1 MQGSIILFPIQATF
15 VVGDRVWVG
24 GSKPGTVRYI
34 GETKFA
40 PGEWAGV
47 ELDAAL
53 GKNDGTVGGEQYF
66 SCPPMHGVFSRC
78 NRLSRHQVECVQD
91 LDSYIFSARAQLLLK
106 PRALHGEEKAGEPNK
121 SQTIVDP

>member
-1 MQGSIILFPIQATF
+1 MQGSIILLPIQATF

-78 NRLSRHQVECVQD
+78 NRLSRHQVGYSQD
-91 LDSYIFSARAQLLLK
+91 LDSYIFFARAQLPLR
-106 PRALHGEEKAGEPNK
+106 PRALHGEGKAGGLNK
-121 SQTIVDP
+121 SLAIVNP

>member
-1 MQGSIILFPIQATF
+1 M
-15 VVGDRVWVG
+15 G

-78 NRLSRHQVECVQD
+78 NRLSRHQVANFLDFD
-91 LDSYIFSARAQLLLK
+91 LVILYFRAQWLLR
-106 PRALHGEEKAGEPNK
+106 PQALLDGGRAGEV
-121 SQTIVDP
+121 IVYSNHHLGLI

>member
-1 MQGSIILFPIQATF
+1 M
-15 VVGDRVWVG
+15 WVG

-78 NRLSRHQVECVQD
+78 NRLSRHQVRRFFD
-91 LDSYIFSARAQLLLK
+91 LDSFIFSTRAPWLLR
-106 PRALHGEEKAGEPNK
+106 PQALHGEGKAGEPQHIK
-121 SQTIVDP
+121 DIVDP